1 MTKIRKAIL
10 QFILKLFA
18 IAAAC
23 FALFVLYFIL
33 LMLLD
38 WKVYLAS
45 LVFPAALLL
54 VAAAWLLPWKKARKG
69 TLIGAASVAIA
80 GVICVC
86 AMLGY
91 NAYLDSIRI
100 IDNLNINTEEYL
112 PFDENSKI
120 ARLDS
125 EASLRFSPLDDLPI
139 IDGASALFPLYS
151 SFVNATYP
159 SNIPPLNRED
169 SPFRYHN
176 TSGGYA
182 ALIEGEIDLMV
193 GVAPDEGTLRY
204 AEECGV
210 SFTSVPIGKEAFV
223 FFTNAKNDVESLTV
237 EQIRMIYSGQIT
249 NWKEVGGDDLEIQ
262 VFLRNGNSGS
272 GAALEAL
279 MDGLPVTAT
288 KTEYVFDLMS
298 GIVEAASDY
307 ENHRGAIGFSF
318 RYYVTDIVSEDGIRF
333 IPIEGVEPDIRS
345 LSSGE
350 YPLIHEFYMTYRTG
364 ECTPEMQRLI
374 DWALSDEGQTLVER
388 SGYAPLH

>member
-182 ALIEGEIDLMV
+182 DLIKGEIDLMV

-333 IPIEGVEPDIRS
+333 IPIEGVEPDT
-345 LSSGE
+345 
-350 YPLIHEFYMTYRTG
+350 PLY
-364 ECTPEMQRLI
+364 
-374 DWALSDEGQTLVER
+374 ER
-388 SGYAPLH
+388 GKQLGLWILGANENVYETAKTVARVCGV